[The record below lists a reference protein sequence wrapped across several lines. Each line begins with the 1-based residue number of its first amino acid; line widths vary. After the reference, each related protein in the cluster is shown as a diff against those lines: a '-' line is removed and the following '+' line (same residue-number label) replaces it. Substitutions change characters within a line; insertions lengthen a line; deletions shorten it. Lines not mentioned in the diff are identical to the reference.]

1 MPEDALTETQIR
13 NAVVRWYRAL
23 DRHDELADVLPYLA
37 DDELEMV
44 LPETTV
50 RGHAG
55 FKGWYETVT
64 NRFFD
69 EEHTVKSVD
78 VELHGP
84 TSATARVLVNWQAK
98 IWDPPEP
105 TSKWLGFD
113 AYQTWELELRDG
125 NPVLTRYSVDV
136 FDPMPGSAEL

>member
-1 MPEDALTETQIR
+1 MPENALTETEVR

-23 DRHDELADVLPYLA
+23 DRHDALEDVLPYLA
-37 DDELEMV
+37 DDELEMR

-50 RGHAG
+50 KGHAG
-55 FKGWYETVT
+55 FKGWYDTVT
-64 NRFFD
+64 ARFFD

-84 TSATARVLVNWQAK
+84 TAATARVLVNWQAK

-105 TSKWLGFD
+105 VSKWIGFD
-113 AYQTWELELRDG
+113 AYQTWELALRDG
-125 NPVLTRYSVDV
+125 RPVVLVYSVDV
-136 FDPMPGSAEL
+136 FDPMPGSATL

>member
-1 MPEDALTETQIR
+1 MPANALTETEVR
-13 NAVVRWYRAL
+13 HTVARWYRAL
-23 DRHDELADVLPYLA
+23 DRHDELAEVLPYLA
-37 DDELEMV
+37 DDPLEMR

-55 FKGWYETVT
+55 FKDWYETVT
-64 NRFFD
+64 ARFFD
-69 EEHTVKSVD
+69 EEHTVVSVD

-98 IWDPPEP
+98 VWDPPEP
-105 TSKWLGFD
+105 RSRWVGFD

-125 NPVLTRYSVDV
+125 RPQVTTYSVDF
-136 FDPMPGSAEL
+136 FDPMPGSAAL